1 MVNWHDRV
9 PPGFLFAVKACRYIT
24 HIKKLRDTAEEVERF
39 FGLAIFLGEHLGPT
53 LYQLPPNLHKN
64 LSRLEEFIASI
75 PMRDRAH
82 ESRKDTLAGSGAVT
96 YSGSQGLSRRSLDG
110 GVSHK
115 CFYTRALRKEGGS
128 GILRAQSSV
137 SRKRMEKDTQST
149 EQTGTAAHLN
159 TKVAVERSVPASGE
173 NGAVLAGRLR
183 QGEQAAAGEF
193 VDRYYERV
201 YLFMRAI
208 GHDRQI
214 SEDLTQETFLRA
226 WYHIGQLRDGKAL
239 NGWLF
244 RIAGNVSRLH
254 RRRFK
259 GKDTVSI
266 EGVEPAAAGADGPS
280 KVGQQEQLDQLRQ
293 AVTRLPWKLRQAV
306 VLHYME
312 QLTITE
318 AADAAGIREGTLK
331 SRLNRGLEALRKE
344 VADE

>member
-1 MVNWHDRV
+1 
-9 PPGFLFAVKACRYIT
+9 
-24 HIKKLRDTAEEVERF
+24 
-39 FGLAIFLGEHLGPT
+39 
-53 LYQLPPNLHKN
+53 
-64 LSRLEEFIASI
+64 
-75 PMRDRAH
+75 
-82 ESRKDTLAGSGAVT
+82 
-96 YSGSQGLSRRSLDG
+96 
-110 GVSHK
+110 
-115 CFYTRALRKEGGS
+115 
-128 GILRAQSSV
+128 
-137 SRKRMEKDTQST
+137 MEKDTQAT
-149 EQTGTAAHLN
+149 EQTSPAAHLN
-159 TKVAVERSVPASGE
+159 TEDVAQGSVPVSGE
-173 NGAVLAGRLR
+173 DKAALAGRLR
-183 QGEQAAAGEF
+183 RGEQTAAREF

-226 WYHIGQLRDGKAL
+226 WRHIGQLRDGKAL

-259 GKDTVSI
+259 GKGAVTMDAI
-266 EGVEPAAAGADGPS
+266 EPPAAAGGDGPL
-280 KVGQQEQLDQLRQ
+280 KVGQQEQYNHLQE
-293 AVTRLPWKLRQAV
+293 AVARLPWKLRQAV

-312 QLTITE
+312 QLTIAE